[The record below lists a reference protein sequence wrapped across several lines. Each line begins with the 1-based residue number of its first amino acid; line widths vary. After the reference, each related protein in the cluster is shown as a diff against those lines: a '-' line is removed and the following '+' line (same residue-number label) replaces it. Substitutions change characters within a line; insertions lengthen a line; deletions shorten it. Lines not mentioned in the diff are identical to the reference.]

1 MYHPIV
7 KEQVLP
13 GQLEELQTNPHPTET
28 SFKSQALIQKNLCKT
43 LGRRIQRRVRG
54 ADSQFAWEG
63 AKKTS
68 RDSERVVTILA
79 PVRNG
84 ADACFEWFTEDSEC
98 EAVSV
103 RNARTWR

>member
-1 MYHPIV
+1 M
-7 KEQVLP
+7 QDF
-13 GQLEELQTNPHPTET
+13 G
-28 SFKSQALIQKNLCKT
+28 QKNSKESS
-43 LGRRIQRRVRG
+43 RRG
-54 ADSQFAWEG
+54 SQFAWEG